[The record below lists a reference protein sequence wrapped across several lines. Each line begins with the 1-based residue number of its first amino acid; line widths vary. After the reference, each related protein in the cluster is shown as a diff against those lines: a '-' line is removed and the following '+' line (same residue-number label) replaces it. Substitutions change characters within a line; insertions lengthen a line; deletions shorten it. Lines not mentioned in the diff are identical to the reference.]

1 VTLLSR
7 RESPRTSASPFGRVG
22 ITLVP
27 LALALVLFGSSL
39 VDDAYITLGEA
50 DRLAR
55 YGTLT
60 NYNGDRIEQSSSILH
75 VVTLAF
81 LNAVTRIPLVWATTI
96 IGLLFS
102 ALTVYATMRLASR
115 IHTGTEVIAGLL
127 AATSL
132 PLVYWSLGGLET
144 TMASFFL
151 AMSVGAA
158 ATLVGRKRRRPAYV
172 YIGSAAAYAWVRPE
186 GALIL
191 TAGVALGL
199 LTLRVRRRG
208 GHERGVDRPTAL
220 LMLAAPIGAL
230 VVVTLFRL
238 AYFSTILPQPAWAKQ
253 RGLQVQHGVVYVL
266 TTFDRVSTIAYF
278 VMGGIALVGA
288 FVLLSRGSFAGI
300 LTATTASCLVLFV
313 ILTGG
318 DWMQGGRF
326 LATTVPL
333 LAALAS
339 VPIARMHSHRA
350 ATLSLVALN
359 CLGLLLFV
367 HTDSDGTPAWASVR
381 TPTLDYRARSSVS
394 RSWPESRSRGVRRD
408 LQTVPVMLDTIA
420 ALHAA
425 GVERVTIGT
434 GQNGV
439 AMFYTFDRFKSGV
452 RLIDRDSLATH
463 DFDHC
468 REIEH
473 RGVYGT
479 RIRYRDWFA
488 NAKKCGVEEPD
499 LVFDLG
505 VKERI
510 AGLEGYETVY
520 QQLGQVC
527 VSPAIGDPRPKDN
540 AEFIAIRRDIVATLN
555 LRLGL
560 QSTNTR
566 C

>member
-1 VTLLSR
+1 MRGRAVR
-7 RESPRTSASPFGRVG
+7 RVALGRVG

-27 LALALVLFGSSL
+27 IALALVLFGSSL

-60 NYNGDRIEQSSSILH
+60 NYNGARIEQSSSILH
-75 VVTLAF
+75 VVSLAL

-96 IGLLFS
+96 IGLLFA
-102 ALTVYATMRLASR
+102 ALTVFATMRLSSR
-115 IHTGTEVIAGLL
+115 IRPGTEVIAGLL

-132 PLVYWSLGGLET
+132 PLVYWSVGGLET

-158 ATLVGRKRRRPAYV
+158 AALVGRQRRRPAYV

-191 TAGVALGL
+191 TAGVALGI

-208 GHERGVDRPTAL
+208 NREVGVDRPTAL

-238 AYFSTILPQPAWAKQ
+238 WYFSTTLPQPAWAKAH
-253 RGLQVQHGVVYVL
+253 GLQVDRGVVYVL
-266 TTFDRVSTIAYF
+266 TTFDRVSTIAYL

-288 FVLLSRGSFAGI
+288 FLLFSYGSFAGI
-300 LTATTASCLVLFV
+300 LAATTASCLVFFV
-313 ILTGG
+313 VLTGG

-326 LATTVPL
+326 LVTTVPL
-333 LAALAS
+333 LAALAA
-339 VPIARMHSHRA
+339 VPIARMQHHRV
-350 ATLSLVALN
+350 ATVSLVALN

-381 TPTLDYRARSSVS
+381 TPTLDYRARSSIA

-420 ALHAA
+420 ALHAS
-425 GVERVTIGT
+425 GVKRVTIGT

-439 AMFYTFDRFKSGV
+439 VMFYAFERFKNGV

-468 REIEH
+468 TDVQH

-488 NAKKCGVEEPD
+488 NAARCGVEEPD

-527 VSPAIGDPRPKDN
+527 VRPAIGDPRPKDN
-540 AEFIAIRRDIVATLN
+540 TEFIAIRRDLVAN
-555 LRLGL
+555 SNVRLGL